1 MKQRCSHA
9 GHRASQMC
17 FVVVQIT
24 GHKKGLRGWNDS
36 ERSKPKDAKARV
48 KRKFP
53 GKLN

>member
-1 MKQRCSHA
+1 
-9 GHRASQMC
+9 MC

-24 GHKKGLRGWNDS
+24 GYKKGLHGWNAS

-48 KRKFP
+48 TRKFA